1 MMSADR
7 VILDAQTY
15 QSLQQEIA
23 ELRQRLTQFEQ
34 NDRATDE
41 FELPFTCSVREKQFQ
56 SLIANIPG
64 AVYRCRGERWNVE
77 FISDAIARI
86 SGYPATDFINN
97 PQRTLIDLIHP
108 EERDLIQQTFN
119 QAIATQQP
127 CTLEYRILHANGSTR
142 WVSHKGQGF
151 WSENGTLLGI
161 DGILFDIS
169 DRKRTEE
176 EREHFFNFS
185 LDMACMAGFDGYF
198 KRINPQW
205 EKTLGYS
212 REQLKTQPFLE
223 LVHPDDRE
231 STIAATQGLTTGSVI
246 VSFENRY
253 RTKDGSYRW
262 LLWSATSSLEQQ
274 LIYATAR
281 DITERK
287 QAEET
292 LKETNQDLEISL
304 KAIIEATSDA
314 IFFKDCQGHYILV
327 NSSCAEVLSKSI
339 EEILGQ
345 DDTAL
350 FPPEIATRLQA
361 NDEEVLSTGKTLSI
375 EDAILTPEGVRI
387 YQTTKDICRNGRGEI
402 IGLVGIARDITKRR
416 KAEEALQ
423 RSEGQLREKARE
435 LEQTLLQLKKTQAQ
449 LIQSEK
455 MSSLGQMVAGI
466 AHEINNPV
474 NFIYGNLNHIEG
486 NSQDLFELIG
496 LYQQQYPQ
504 ANPIIEETIDEIDLD
519 FILEDVPQVLASMKT
534 GAERI
539 RQIVLSLR
547 NFARLDEV
555 GLKIIDLHEGI
566 ESTLTVLKHR
576 LKRNITTLKKYGTL
590 PKVECYPAQINQ
602 VWLSLLTN
610 AIDAL
615 EMGTGIDVVDS
626 LVPTITIQTERVEE
640 DLIQVC
646 IRDNG
651 IGLPSKVKDKIFDPF
666 FTTKPIGKGT
676 GLGLSVCYQIVQK
689 HGGTIEVYSK
699 PGRGSTF
706 QIVLPVRN
714 SSSS

>member
-1 MMSADR
+1 MSADR
-7 VILDAQTY
+7 VILDAQAY
-15 QSLQQEIA
+15 QSLQQELV
-23 ELRQRLTQFEQ
+23 EMRQRLAQFEQ
-34 NDRATDE
+34 NPPE
-41 FELPFTCSVREKQFQ
+41 QLESPFACSIREKQFQ
-56 SLIANIPG
+56 SLVANIPG
-64 AVYRCRGERWNVE
+64 AVYRCRGEGWSVE
-77 FISDAIARI
+77 FISDAIANI
-86 SGYPATDFINN
+86 SGYPATEFIDN
-97 PQRTLIDLIHP
+97 PQLTLIDLIHP
-108 EERDLIQQTFN
+108 EDRALIQQTFN
-119 QAIATQQP
+119 QAITTQQP
-127 CTLEYRILHANGSTR
+127 CTLEYRILHADGSTR
-142 WVSHKGQGF
+142 WVSQKGQGF
-151 WSENGTLLGI
+151 WSEDGTLLGI

-169 DRKRTEE
+169 ERKRTQE
-176 EREHFFNFS
+176 EREHFFTFS
-185 LDMACMAGFDGYF
+185 LDMACVAGFDGYF
-198 KRINPQW
+198 KRLNPQW
-205 EKTLGYS
+205 EKTFGYS
-212 REQLKTQPFLE
+212 KKQLKTQPFLE
-223 LVHPDDRE
+223 FVHPDDRE
-231 STIAATQGLTTGSVI
+231 STIAATQGLASGSTI
-246 VSFENRY
+246 ISFENRY
-253 RTKDGSYRW
+253 RTQDGSYRW

-287 QAEET
+287 QAEES
-292 LKETNQDLEISL
+292 LKKTNQDLEISL
-304 KAIIEATSDA
+304 RAIIEATSDA
-314 IFFKDCQGHYILV
+314 IFFKDCQGRYILV
-327 NSSCAEVLSKSI
+327 NSACAEVLGRTTDN
-339 EEILGQ
+339 ILGQ

-350 FPPEIATRLQA
+350 FPPEIATRLQI
-361 NDEEVLSTGKTLSI
+361 NDEVVFSTGNTFTM
-375 EDAILTPEGVRI
+375 EDEILTPEGLRV
-387 YQTTKDICRNGRGEI
+387 YQTTKDVCRNERGEI

-416 KAEEALQ
+416 EAEKALQ

-435 LEQTLLQLKKTQAQ
+435 LEQTLLQLRNAQAQ

-474 NFIYGNLNHIEG
+474 NFIYGNLNHLKD
-486 NSQDLFELIG
+486 NAKDLFELID

-504 ANPIIEETIDEIDLD
+504 ASSMIEETIDEIDLD
-519 FILEDVPQVLASMKT
+519 FIREDVPQVLTSMKT

-566 ESTLTVLKHR
+566 ESTLAILKHR
-576 LKRNITTLKKYGTL
+576 LKRHITTLKKYGTL

-626 LVPTITIQTERVEE
+626 LVPTITIHTEMVEG
-640 DLIQVC
+640 DSIQVC

-651 IGLPSKVKDKIFDPF
+651 IGLPSRVKDKIFDPF
-666 FTTKPIGKGT
+666 FTTKPVGKGT

-699 PGRGSTF
+699 PGQGSTF
-706 QIVLPVRN
+706 KIVLPVRN
-714 SSSS
+714 SSLS